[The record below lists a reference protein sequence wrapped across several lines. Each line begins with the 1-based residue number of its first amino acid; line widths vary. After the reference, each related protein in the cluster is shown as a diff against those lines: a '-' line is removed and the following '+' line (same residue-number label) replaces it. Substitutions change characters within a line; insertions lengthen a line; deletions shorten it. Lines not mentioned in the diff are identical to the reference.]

1 MITVP
6 VLGPTSW
13 EGQSLRL
20 TSMTRACLITV
31 WLLAI
36 SGCGVASIGQ
46 STAHPAVRIVSP
58 TSFAQISTST
68 VTVRVAISHFTLAA
82 GGLEQPG
89 SGQVW
94 IYANGH
100 VASHLGSSTTTL
112 GLAPGTYF
120 LKAVLVTNGTAVA
133 SSASVVVTVSG
144 SVSLPPTSTSGA
156 MPTLPTISC
165 ATKPVPSTGLKSGTI
180 TLFCQGLPTGDS
192 NIGGLVAG
200 PGGNLWFTEQSGAG
214 SDAIGRIT
222 PTGTITLF
230 SRGLSQNAALGNIV
244 VGPDGDLWFTEQ
256 AFPEGAGGADAIG
269 RITPSGTITLFS
281 RGLSQNAPLGNIV
294 VGPDGN
300 LWFTEQP
307 TSGGAEGVNTI
318 GRITP
323 SGTITL
329 FSRGLS
335 QNAALGNIVVG
346 SDGNLWFPEQPASGA
361 AGEVN
366 AIGRITPSGTITLFT
381 KGLSQGGLV
390 SSLVAGPDGNLWF
403 TEQPHQ
409 SGVSAIGRITP
420 SGMITLFS
428 KGLPVG
434 NIMAGPDGNLWF
446 TVGEP
451 TSYAIGRI
459 TPSGTVTLFSRGL
472 PNGAGITAPGTGPA
486 LVTGPDGNLWFAWG
500 IGDGI
505 GGIGRITPAG
515 TITSFPEEAFVASAI
530 AAGPDG
536 NLWFVAEGE
545 ALANV
550 PLIGRIIP

>member
-1 MITVP
+1 M
-6 VLGPTSW
+6 
-13 EGQSLRL
+13 RL
-20 TSMTRACLITV
+20 TSMTRTCLIAV
-31 WLLAI
+31 LLLAI
-36 SGCGVASIGQ
+36 VGCGTASHAQ
-46 STAHPAVRIVSP
+46 STVHPTVRIISP
-58 TSFAQISTST
+58 VGGAKIATST
-68 VTVRVAISHFTLAA
+68 VTIHVALSHFTLEPRPVGPDPA
-82 GGLEQPG
+82 G

-94 IYANGH
+94 IYANGRIE
-100 VASHLGSSTTTL
+100 SRLGSTTATL
-112 GLAPGTYF
+112 ILAPGTYS
-120 LKAVLVTNGTAVA
+120 LKAVLVTNGKPAA
-133 SSASVVVTVSG
+133 SSAAVVVSVSG
-144 SVSLPPTSTSGA
+144 SVSLPPTSTSGS

-200 PGGNLWFTEQSGAG
+200 PDGNLWFTEQSGAG

-244 VGPDGDLWFTEQ
+244 VGPDG
-256 AFPEGAGGADAIG
+256 
-269 RITPSGTITLFS
+269 
-281 RGLSQNAPLGNIV
+281 
-294 VGPDGN
+294 N

-307 TSGGAEGVNTI
+307 ASGG
-318 GRITP
+318 
-323 SGTITL
+323 
-329 FSRGLS
+329 
-335 QNAALGNIVVG
+335 
-346 SDGNLWFPEQPASGA
+346 

-420 SGMITLFS
+420 SGMITVFS
-428 KGLPVG
+428 KGLPAG
-434 NIMAGPDGNLWF
+434 NIVAGPDGNLWF
-446 TVGEP
+446 TVGG
-451 TSYAIGRI
+451 SAIGRI
-459 TPSGTVTLFSRGL
+459 TPSGTVTLFSKGL

-500 IGDGI
+500 IGCGI

-530 AAGPDG
+530 VAGPDG
-536 NLWFVAEGE
+536 NLWFAAEGQ

-550 PLIGRIIP
+550 PLIGRIVP